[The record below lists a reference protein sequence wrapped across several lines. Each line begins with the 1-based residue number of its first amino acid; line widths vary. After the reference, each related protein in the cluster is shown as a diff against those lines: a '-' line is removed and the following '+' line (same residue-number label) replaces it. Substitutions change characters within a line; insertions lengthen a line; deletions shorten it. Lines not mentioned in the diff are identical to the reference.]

1 MCEAKV
7 CSKVAELCAGK
18 LRAVVRDDNIR
29 NAIDSKIAFQ
39 FADEVIAGLVVETTK
54 FRPSRVV
61 INHNEKRFAVK
72 FEQIHT
78 KSCPWSLRK
87 REW

>member
-1 MCEAKV
+1 MCEAEV
-7 CSKVAELCAGK
+7 CSKVAELCTGK
-18 LRAVVRDDNIR
+18 LRAVVGDDNIR
-29 NAIDSKIAFQ
+29 NSMDSQNAFQ
-39 FADEVIAGLVVETTK
+39 FADEVASGLVVETTK

-61 INHNEKRFAVK
+61 INHNEECFAVK

-87 REW
+87 RGG

>member
-1 MCEAKV
+1 MCEAEV

-18 LRAVVRDDNIR
+18 LRAVVGDDNIR
-29 NAIDSKIAFQ
+29 NAMDNQNAFQ
-39 FADEVIAGLVVETTK
+39 FVDEVAAGLVVETTK

-78 KSCPWSLRK
+78 KSCP
-87 REW
+87 